1 MAKFIKEA
9 DEKIF
14 DHRIRNAKSKAD
26 KNHNSRLYNNKHHG
40 NRSILRKSFEE
51 LDFTEE

>member
-14 DHRIRNAKSKAD
+14 DHRIRNAKSQAEKITIVD
-26 KNHNSRLYNNKHHG
+26 CTTT
-40 NRSILRKSFEE
+40 SIME
-51 LDFTEE
+51 LDLS